1 MSRSKCWLSP
11 FQFIFFITIAS
22 FGLSSGA
29 AESAPQVPPFEI
41 PFNTKKIGETYT
53 FEVNVVEQLTY
64 VVDVHFYITLPSKW
78 SHFFDK
84 ESPEESKQ
92 LFKVLGGARKT
103 ESGEWVEPGVPI
115 KFRVQI
121 LQGKTQEIILD
132 KLVDHPGTSAAY
144 MGRYV
149 TLATKNLPVGLY
161 TVRIDYLEGAAEL
174 ASLHSK
180 IWFARAHH
188 GK

>member
-1 MSRSKCWLSP
+1 MSRSKYWQMPFGFVFFMTLASP
-11 FQFIFFITIAS
+11 VFS
-22 FGLSSGA
+22 VGA
-29 AESAPQVPPFEI
+29 AESAPQVPPIEI
-41 PFNTKKIGETYT
+41 PFNTKKIGEKYT

-64 VVDVHFYITLPSKW
+64 AVDVRFYITLPNKW
-78 SHFFDK
+78 SHLFDK
-84 ESPEESKQ
+84 ESPEENKQ
-92 LFKVLGGARKT
+92 LFKILGGARKN

-132 KLVDHPGTSAAY
+132 KLVDHPGTAAAY
-144 MGRYV
+144 MGRYA
-149 TLATKNLPVGLY
+149 TLAAKNLPAGVY
-161 TVRIDYLEGAAEL
+161 TVRIEYLEGAAEL
-174 ASLHSK
+174 ASLHAK